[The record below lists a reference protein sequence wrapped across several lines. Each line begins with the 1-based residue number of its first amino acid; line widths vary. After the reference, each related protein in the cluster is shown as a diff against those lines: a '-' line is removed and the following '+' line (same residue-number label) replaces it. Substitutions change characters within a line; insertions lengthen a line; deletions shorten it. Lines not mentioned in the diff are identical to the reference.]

1 MIDTLRDKI
10 NDYLHHP
17 EDVESL
23 HQLRVQTRRTLAQ
36 LNPKSKTYR
45 QLKALIKQTNAIRD
59 LDVMLCETIPS
70 LASGARETLKE
81 NGIIA
86 ALGVEKERLE
96 EDFMDV
102 LKDFDLSP
110 ITLTPSSSRKKKEVA
125 VVDLENMRGGPGK
138 ENDDRKIHKFRLRAK
153 RARYYIEHHHPNE
166 KKRIKLLKK
175 VQERLGKIHDYN
187 VFTEKLETLMIP
199 KEAQAIIQKELDHR
213 IKRYLKQANLF
224 SRTLI
229 KI

>member
-1 MIDTLRDKI
+1 MIDTLREKI
-10 NDYLHHP
+10 GDYLNHP

-23 HQLRVQTRRTLAQ
+23 HQLRVQTRRVLAQ
-36 LNPKSKTYR
+36 LSSKSSTYR
-45 QLKALIKQTNAIRD
+45 QLKSLIKQTNAIRD

-70 LASGARETLKE
+70 LAASAQATLKE

-102 LKDFDLSP
+102 LKDFDLSS
-110 ITLTPSSSRKKKEVA
+110 IAVTPKPPKKKKLA
-125 VVDLENMRGGPGK
+125 IIDLKKLGKGPGQQNVD
-138 ENDDRKIHKFRLRAK
+138 ERIHKFRLKAK
-153 RARYYIEHHHPNE
+153 RARYYIEHHLPNE

-199 KEAQAIIQKELDHR
+199 PEAQAVIQKELDRR
-213 IKRYLKQANLF
+213 IKRYLKQTNLF